1 MLPYTNTE
9 ANALSRSKFKQFK
22 TTVRG
27 THFANAMIVA
37 VKLLMASIA
46 SCVNG
51 FIPSAFKYTSVSI
64 CLSIIEDD
72 LQNNRMPYPIRQKQ
86 SSLNESALNDVAP
99 LAFVDDHAFD
109 IHGHNQ
115 GKTE

>member
-1 MLPYTNTE
+1 MLPYTNAE
-9 ANALSRSKFKQFK
+9 ANAMSRSKFKHFK

-27 THFANAMIVA
+27 THFINAMIVA
-37 VKLLMASIA
+37 AKLLLASIA
-46 SCVNG
+46 TCVNG
-51 FIPSAFKYTSVSI
+51 FIPSAFKYTSASI

-99 LAFVDDHAFD
+99 MAFVDDHAFD

-115 GKTE
+115 GKIE